1 VTATDRVVGPVLP
14 VDPTPPPDNAGARE
28 SGVEGVPEST
38 SEPTAGPGGA
48 GLVTPGPRAPDVA
61 DAVAK
66 VLKIVGA
73 VVAPTTLL
81 TGLLLYFGRQHA
93 TALFDH
99 FGIPSTVFELTPQDY
114 LVRSADGLFVPLAL
128 GAGTVLVILWTRGW
142 VVRALSASRRRAAA
156 RRTAP
161 LIALVGLVAGGLA
174 VAGVLGPATF
184 AGVPELPGLLLAGGA
199 LLLAAAVHLVRG
211 SGDERHAR
219 PVGVVTEWAAVFVLV
234 AVGLFWAVGNYAGGV
249 GRSRAVQ
256 IEQQLAARPDATLFS
271 EKRLALGGVPGV
283 SEYVCADDAVKDDS
297 AYRFR
302 YDGLKLVFQ
311 SGGQYLFLPTGWS
324 HDDGPAL
331 VIPRTDSLRL
341 EFSAPGRAQV
351 GIC

>member
-1 VTATDRVVGPVLP
+1 MTA
-14 VDPTPPPDNAGARE
+14 
-28 SGVEGVPEST
+28 VEQPRPEVAAPESSSAQGAGR
-38 SEPTAGPGGA
+38 SEPARVPTTRAAPSTAAP
-48 GLVTPGPRAPDVA
+48 VPTPDVA
-61 DAVAK
+61 DAVAR

-128 GAGTVLVILWTRGW
+128 GAGTTLTVLW
-142 VVRALSASRRRAAA
+142 VREWVARVVPAPRRRRIA

-161 LIALVGLVAGGLA
+161 LLALAGLVAGGLA
-174 VAGVLGPATF
+174 VAGVLGPAAF
-184 AGVPELPGLLLAGGA
+184 AGVPELPGLFLAGGV
-199 LLLAAAVHLVRG
+199 LLLAAAVHLMHG
-211 SGDERHAR
+211 SGDERRAL
-219 PVGVVTEWAAVFVLV
+219 PVGLAMEWAAVFVLI
-234 AVGLFWAVGNYAGGV
+234 AVGLFWAVGNYAAGV

-256 IEQQLAARPDATLFS
+256 IEQQLAVRPDATLFS

-283 SEYVCADDAVKDDS
+283 SEYVCSDDAVKDDS

-311 SGGQYLFLPTGWS
+311 SGGQYLFLPAGWT

-331 VIPRTDSLRL
+331 VVPRTDSLRL

-351 GIC
+351 GSC

>member
-1 VTATDRVVGPVLP
+1 MTAVDKPVAGRTERVRPPAPADDRPDTRRVPDRVPE
-14 VDPTPPPDNAGARE
+14 D
-28 SGVEGVPEST
+28 VPAPRAAPS
-38 SEPTAGPGGA
+38 
-48 GLVTPGPRAPDVA
+48 PGPAPHPAVA
-61 DAVAK
+61 DALAS
-66 VLKIVGA
+66 VLRITGA

-81 TGLLLYFGRQHA
+81 TGLLFYFGRQHA
-93 TALFDH
+93 TALFAYL
-99 FGIPSTVFELTPQDY
+99 GVPLTVFELTPQDY

-128 GAGTVLVILWTRGW
+128 GAATALVLLWLRGW
-142 VVRALSASRRRAAA
+142 VVRSVPEPRRRRAA

-161 LIALVGLVAGGLA
+161 LLALLGLLSGGLA
-174 VAGVLGPATF
+174 VAGVLGPAAF
-184 AGVPELPGLLLAGGA
+184 AGVPELPGLFLAGGV
-199 LLLAAAVHLVRG
+199 LLLAAAVHLLRG
-211 SGDERHAR
+211 PVDERRAL
-219 PVGVVTEWAAVFVLV
+219 PVGVVAEWAAVFVLV

-256 IEQQLAARPDATLFS
+256 IEHELAARPDATLFS
-271 EKRLALGGVPGV
+271 EKRLALGGVPKV
-283 SEYVCADDAVKDDS
+283 SEYVCADDAVKDGS

-311 SGGQYLFLPTGWS
+311 SGGQYLFLPAGWT

-331 VIPRTDSLRL
+331 VVPRTDALRL